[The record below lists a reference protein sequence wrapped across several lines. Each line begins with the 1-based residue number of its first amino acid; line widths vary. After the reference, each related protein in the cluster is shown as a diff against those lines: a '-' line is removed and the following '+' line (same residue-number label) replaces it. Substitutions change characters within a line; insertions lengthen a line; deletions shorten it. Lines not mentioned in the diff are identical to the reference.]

1 MQAQYDCIIVGG
13 GISGLCMAKFILQKH
28 PSWCIAVAERY
39 KGFGGRTYSYSH
51 NDVMWEMGAGRI
63 YKDHVHTMKLIHD
76 YGLTWIPIPDSV
88 DYKPF
93 PGGMSIENPFPI
105 LSKIYIQ
112 PLQYLSPDILRNST
126 IESLMK
132 QLYGPLQTKE
142 ILSYFAY
149 RSEVTTMRADLA
161 LESLLTGNLSTHSG
175 YGIIKEGFSELIQ
188 RMKDDLEK
196 KGCNFLPRHYLR
208 DLQAVKGS
216 ESTATDCSFE
226 FGYPESSNGSIILRA
241 KKAVVL
247 ALHKDAVAELKVFRG
262 WKTLEHIQTT
272 PLLRVYGQF
281 KKPWFATMKH
291 TVTPGPLRYIIPL
304 NPQQGTI
311 MLSYTDNDDTKVY
324 NRIYN
329 NEGEKGLQRRIMK
342 DIRALFPELVVDDP
356 ELFKVFYWATGTSYW
371 TPGNY
376 SPEVLS
382 LDSIHPLPKV
392 VPNVWL
398 CGESWSTC
406 QAWVEGAIKQTIL
419 CHKQLERTL

>member
-13 GISGLCMAKFILQKH
+13 GISGMCMAKYILQKH
-28 PSWCIAVAERY
+28 PKWCIAVAERY
-39 KGFGGRTYSYSH
+39 KGLGGRTYSYTH
-51 NDVMWEMGAGRI
+51 NDITWEMGAGRV
-63 YKDHVHTMKLIHD
+63 YKDHVHTMKLIHE
-76 YGLTWIPIPDSV
+76 YGLTWMPIS
-88 DYKPF
+88 DYVEYKA
-93 PGGMSIENPFPI
+93 GRGIMSIENPFPV
-105 LSKIYIQ
+105 LSKVYIQ
-112 PLQYLSPDILRNST
+112 PLQELSADILRNST
-126 IESLMK
+126 IETLMK
-132 QLYGPLQTKE
+132 QVYGPLKSKE
-142 ILSYFAY
+142 ILSYFPY

-161 LESLLTGNLSTHSG
+161 LASILTGNLSTHSG
-175 YGIIKEGFSELIQ
+175 YGIIKEGFSELIL
-188 RMKDDLEK
+188 RMKLDLEK

-216 ESTATDCSFE
+216 ESTATDCTFD
-226 FGYPESSNGSIILRA
+226 FGYPESSHGSILLRA

-247 ALHKDAVAELKVFRG
+247 ALHKDAVAELKMFRG
-262 WKTLEHIQTT
+262 WKTLDYLQTT
-272 PLLRVYGQF
+272 PLLRIYGQF
-281 KKPWFATMKH
+281 KKPWFTTIKH

-329 NEGEKGLQRRIMK
+329 NEGEKGLQKRIMK

-356 ELFKVFYWATGTSYW
+356 QLFKVFYWATGTTYW

-382 LDSIHPLPKV
+382 QSSVHPLPKV
-392 VPNVWL
+392 LPNVWL

-406 QAWVEGAIKQTIL
+406 QAWVEGAVKQTIL
-419 CHKQLERTL
+419 CHKELERTL